1 MDKLS
6 LAELTAAARASD
18 GPGFPPPNAVKFG
31 GVDPLGLRQLNFNL
45 MDEVLPA
52 LNNVARHI
60 RPFVIVAWAWRRAIQ
75 LAQSR
80 GLEKIPPDNLPNF
93 VDRIEVIY
101 VWSEL
106 LKNTKIDLPGR
117 QALWRVFK
125 EKKHYKFDGASWKK
139 LRDGRRYSTAL
150 SAPVNYGPGL
160 KMLGWVER
168 HPKYPGVLIPTEMA
182 GPALDAFEGRMA
194 KHLDHPVFKE
204 FGSVTVTADEA
215 IRWQKSWAMDK
226 VTPAEAKTMAGMLF
240 GTEAPK
246 CRQLAGEMILKA
258 VAYSSTSDSERLR
271 RTMAGPP
278 SKFTPPEKLQE
289 TWKDF
294 RTLQVRQLFRLSLE
308 ALFYWMLG
316 NLHDKPRGT
325 YSLVESFIA
334 ELKPMK
340 QLKAGAWL
348 KALLHSGVGPTEL
361 MTRIV
366 EAMDAPTSEDIVPAI
381 AAGLA
386 SCLLEETP
394 SEEIRIERHE
404 RLPLSRARAEVEVQ
418 KDYSVQEF
426 LRHVFESW
434 VLAQHVYWSIGRGL
448 ADARAQV
455 RVLLRLKVILDE
467 GGWTLSPGLSRGR
480 PPVPTA
486 DRLHTV
492 VSLAQESG
500 LISKPS
506 S

>member
-1 MDKLS
+1 MEKPS
-6 LAELTAAARASD
+6 LAELTAAAGARD

-45 MDEVLPA
+45 MDEVLPG

-60 RPFVIVAWAWRRAIQ
+60 RPFVIVTWAWRRAVQ
-75 LAQSR
+75 LAQLR
-80 GLEKIPPDNLPNF
+80 GLEKIPPDYLPNF

-101 VWSEL
+101 AWSEL
-106 LKNTKIDLPGR
+106 LKNTKVDLPGR

-125 EKKHYKFDGASWKK
+125 ERQQYKFDGAGWKK
-139 LRDGRRYSTAL
+139 LRDERRYSTAL
-150 SAPVNYGPGL
+150 SAPINYGPGL

-182 GPALDAFEGRMA
+182 GPALDAFEARME
-194 KHLDHPVFKE
+194 KHLDHPVFRE
-204 FGSVTVTADEA
+204 FGAVTVTTDEA
-215 IRWQKSWAMDK
+215 RSWQKSWALDT

-240 GTEAPK
+240 GAEAPK
-246 CRQLAGEMILKA
+246 CRQLAGDMILSA
-258 VAYSSTSDSERLR
+258 VAYSLKADTERLR
-271 RTMAGPP
+271 RTMAGVP
-278 SKFTPPEKLQE
+278 SKFTPSEKLQE
-289 TWKDF
+289 IWKDF

-325 YSLVESFIA
+325 DALVEAFIA
-334 ELKPMK
+334 ELKPRN
-340 QLKAGAWL
+340 QPKAGAWL
-348 KALLHSGVGPTEL
+348 KAMLPSGAGPTEL
-361 MTRIV
+361 MKRIE
-366 EAMDAPTSEDIVPAI
+366 EAMDVPASEDIVPAI

-386 SCLLEETP
+386 FCLEEP
-394 SEEIRIERHE
+394 PPEEILMERHE
-404 RLPLSRARAEVEVQ
+404 RLPLSRARAEAQVQ
-418 KDYSVQEF
+418 KDHSLQEF

-434 VLAQHVYWSIGRGL
+434 VLAQHVYWSVGRGL

-480 PPVPTA
+480 SPVPTA

-492 VSLAQESG
+492 VCLAQESG